1 MVSVF
6 VPKTHPY
13 NYMAADDDEL
23 DAPFNYK
30 MENHVKCPYKPYK
43 CPYASYGNKL
53 DIHYAYEHDR
63 AITDIFQD
71 MEKST
76 DEGVM
81 LLRKDVGSYF
91 ITVLYYVKR
100 YDSYFVNRVFFD
112 KLNEFKEELTRLAF
126 EKEVMHYSGMRYTRF
141 TDAYFEY
148 CRR

>member
-1 MVSVF
+1 MFTV
-6 VPKTHPY
+6 KTPPY

-23 DAPFNYK
+23 DKPFNYK
-30 MENHVKCPYKPYK
+30 MENHSECPYKP
-43 CPYASYGNKL
+43 YGNKL
-53 DIHYAYEHDR
+53 DIHYAYEYDR

-71 MEKST
+71 MEKRT

-81 LLRKDVGSYF
+81 LVRKDVGSYF

-100 YDSYFVNRVFFD
+100 YESYFVNRVCFD
-112 KLNEFKEELTRLAF
+112 KINEFKEELTRLAF
-126 EKEVMHYSGMRYTRF
+126 EKEVMHYSGMRYSGF

>member
-6 VPKTHPY
+6 VPKTPPY

-23 DAPFNYK
+23 DGPFNYK
-30 MENHVKCPYKPYK
+30 MENHTKSECPYKP
-43 CPYASYGNKL
+43 YGNKL
-53 DIHYAYEHDR
+53 DIHYAYEQDR

-71 MEKST
+71 MEKRT

-81 LLRKDVGSYF
+81 LIRKDVGSSF
-91 ITVLYYVKR
+91 ITVFYYIRR
-100 YDSYFVNRVFFD
+100 YDSYFVNRIGFD

-126 EKEVMHYSGMRYTRF
+126 DKEVLRYSGMRYTQF

>member
-6 VPKTHPY
+6 VPKTPPY
-13 NYMAADDDEL
+13 NYMEEDDDEL

-43 CPYASYGNKL
+43 CPYTSYGNKL
-53 DIHYAYEHDR
+53 DIHYAYEYDR
-63 AITDIFQD
+63 EITDIFQD
-71 MEKST
+71 MEKCT
-76 DEGVM
+76 DEGII

-112 KLNEFKEELTRLAF
+112 KLNEFKEELTRLAY
-126 EKEVMHYSGMRYTRF
+126 EKEVMHYSGMSYTRF